1 MRKFNYKD
9 LEQKKWDN
17 EIVSFIARLH
27 EHKARQDMF
36 LNQKPE
42 VMEKLVELA
51 KIQSTE
57 ASNKIEGICTTNER
71 LRELINN
78 KTTPKTRDEEEIAGY
93 RDVLNLIHE
102 NYEFIKIDKNHLLQL
117 HKILFNYSRKGI
129 GGNFKNVQNYITAQ
143 TENGDTYT
151 LFTPLAPYETPEAVE
166 RICTEFNYA
175 LASGNVEPLILIPIF
190 IHDFLCIHPFLD
202 GNGRISRLLTT
213 LLLYQSGF
221 LVGKFISLEDKIAK
235 TKNEYYNTLEIAQEG
250 WHEGKENVDAFIK
263 YFLGIVVSAY
273 RDFEERAEILS
284 NNKSSYEMVK
294 KAVCFQIGRFTKK
307 TILEY
312 CPTISEKTIERVLKM
327 LVEEK
332 VISKHGQGKN
342 TFYSA

>member
-1 MRKFNYKD
+1 MRKFNYKE

-17 EIVSFIARLH
+17 EIVSYIARLH
-27 EHKARQDMF
+27 EYKAKQDMF
-36 LNQKPE
+36 LNQQPE
-42 VMEKLVELA
+42 GVEKLVELA

-57 ASNKIEGICTTNER
+57 ASNKIEGIYTTNER
-71 LRELINN
+71 LREIINN

-102 NYEFIKIDKNHLLQL
+102 NHEFIKIDKNHLLQL
-117 HKILFNYSRKGI
+117 HKILFKYSRKGI

-143 TENGDTYT
+143 TENGETYT

-166 RICTEFNYA
+166 RICAEFNYA

-202 GNGRISRLLTT
+202 GNGRMSRLLTT

-221 LVGKFISLEDKIAK
+221 LVGKFVSLESKIAE
-235 TKNEYYNTLEIAQEG
+235 TKQTYYDTLEIAQLG
-250 WHEGKENVDAFIK
+250 WHEGKENIEAFIK

-273 RDFEERAEILS
+273 RDFEDRAEIMLS
-284 NNKSSYEMVK
+284 DSSYEKVR
-294 KAVCFQIGRFTKK
+294 KAIYLIIGRFTKK
-307 TILEY
+307 TIIEY
-312 CPTISEKTIERVLKM
+312 CPDISEKTIERVLKM

-342 TFYSA
+342 TFYYR